1 MPEEWFD
8 VVSLFW
14 NDEAILEGRKVGGE
28 IVRKYLSQDQRN
40 LINDLQTKHDDE
52 MQKLLKGFVYG
63 EDC

>member
-8 VVSLFW
+8 LVTLFW
-14 NDEAILEGRKVGGE
+14 SDETILNGRKVGGE

-63 EDC
+63 D

>member
-14 NDEAILEGRKVGGE
+14 NDDVILEGRKAGGE
-28 IVRKYLSQDQRN
+28 IVRKYLSQQQRD

-52 MQKLLKGFVYG
+52 MQKLLKGFVY
-63 EDC
+63 DD

>member
-14 NDEAILEGRKVGGE
+14 NDEAILEGRKTSGE

-63 EDC
+63 E

>member
-14 NDEAILEGRKVGGE
+14 NDDVILEGRKAGGE
-28 IVRKYLSQDQRN
+28 IVKKYLSQQQRD

-52 MQKLLKGFVYG
+52 MQKLLKGFVY
-63 EDC
+63 DD

>member
-8 VVSLFW
+8 VVRLFW
-14 NDEAILEGRKVGGE
+14 NDETILEGRKAGGE
-28 IVRKYLSQDQRN
+28 IVRKYLTHHQQN

>member
-14 NDEAILEGRKVGGE
+14 NDGAILEGRKAGGE
-28 IVRKYLSQDQRN
+28 RVKIYLSQQQRD

-52 MQKLLKGFVYG
+52 MQKLLKGFVYN
-63 EDC
+63 D

>member
-14 NDEAILEGRKVGGE
+14 NDDAILEGRKAGGE
-28 IVRKYLSQDQRN
+28 RVKIYLSQQQRD

-52 MQKLLKGFVYG
+52 MQKLLKRFVYN
-63 EDC
+63 D